1 MLGRDSGDQIPRL
14 PPRFLSLCWSWCS
27 SVQEHL
33 TLAKS
38 ARLSD
43 LSCRTAERLAPLPS
57 FPPPRP
63 LAVMSSGSSNSS
75 SRKEFDVK
83 QILRIRW
90 RWFGHPAVPPPHS
103 PPLRDYLAGR
113 RSGGHSSPSEGPSS
127 FSGGGS
133 NSAGVGSS
141 HGGLVTSGSAG
152 SNLCSSRKF
161 VESSGSRGGSG
172 GAGATANSCSRSAS
186 QPECRSSPA
195 AWASPPP
202 RRRSRP
208 VSNME
213 PFGEAP
219 VLQLGAETSARAG
232 GDGEAAA
239 STEENNNH
247 PDTDS
252 SSCRTSNSTAT
263 LSSCMSMEPC
273 ACPEEGLFTALS
285 HADITFRKMEGYLR
299 SRQLCDVTLVAGDRQ
314 IPAHRLVLSSV
325 SDYFAAMFTSDVRE
339 AKQDEVKMEGVDP
352 DALWTL
358 VQYAYTG
365 RLELREDTIESLLSA
380 SCLLQLSSAVQACC
394 SFLMKQLHPSNCLG
408 ISSYANAQGCH
419 DLQRAAHTYTME
431 HFVEVIGAQEF
442 MLLPVD
448 EMERLLMSDDINVP
462 DEETVVTALL
472 TWVTHDVAARQR
484 HLPSLLAHVRLPLL
498 QPQFLADLE
507 TRPMLR
513 DSVDCQRLLMEGMK
527 YHLLPQCRPLL
538 QSPRTRPRKAT
549 VGAMFAVGGMD
560 ATKGATSIEQ
570 YCLRRDKWKQVAT
583 MSGRRLQFA
592 VAVLDGRLYVVG
604 GRDGLKTLNTVEC
617 YNPQCKTWSV
627 MPPISTHRHG
637 LGVAVLE
644 GPMYAVG
651 GHDGWSYLSTVERW
665 DPQARQ
671 WSFVASMATPR
682 STVGVAVLNNK
693 LYAVGGRDGSSCLR
707 SVECFD
713 PHTNRWNDCAPMAKR
728 RGGVGVATWHG
739 FLYAIGGHDAPASSL
754 ASRLSDCVERYDPQT
769 DVWTTVAP
777 MSISRDAVGV
787 CLLGDR
793 LYAVGGYDGQMYLNT
808 VEAYDP
814 QTNEWSQVAPLC
826 LGRAGASVVVVK
838 M

>member
-1 MLGRDSGDQIPRL
+1 MS
-14 PPRFLSLCWSWCS
+14 
-27 SVQEHL
+27 
-33 TLAKS
+33 
-38 ARLSD
+38 
-43 LSCRTAERLAPLPS
+43 
-57 FPPPRP
+57 
-63 LAVMSSGSSNSS
+63 SSGSGSS

-103 PPLRDYLAGR
+103 PPLGDYFAGR
-113 RSGGHSSPSEGPSS
+113 RTGGSSGDGPSV
-127 FSGGGS
+127 SGCS
-133 NSAGVGSS
+133 NPTSASVNP
-141 HGGLVTSGSAG
+141 SAG
-152 SNLCSSRKF
+152 SH
-161 VESSGSRGGSG
+161 GI
-172 GAGATANSCSRSAS
+172 
-186 QPECRSSPA
+186 
-195 AWASPPP
+195 
-202 RRRSRP
+202 
-208 VSNME
+208 VSN
-213 PFGEAP
+213 FQ
-219 VLQLGAETSARAG
+219 VL
-232 GDGEAAA
+232 
-239 STEENNNH
+239 
-247 PDTDS
+247 
-252 SSCRTSNSTAT
+252 TSNSSAT
-263 LSSCMSMEPC
+263 LSSCVSMEPC
-273 ACPEEGLFTALS
+273 ACAEECMFTALS
-285 HADITFRKMEGYLR
+285 HADVTFGKMEGYLR
-299 SRQLCDVTLVAGDRQ
+299 SRQLCDVILVAGDRR

-352 DALWTL
+352 DALWVL

-380 SCLLQLSSAVQACC
+380 SCLLQLSSVVQACC
-394 SFLMKQLHPSNCLG
+394 AFLMKQLHPSNCLG
-408 ISSYANAQGCH
+408 IRSYADAQGCH
-419 DLQRAAHTYTME
+419 DLQRAAHAYTME
-431 HFVEVIGAQEF
+431 HFLEVVGGQEF
-442 MLLPVD
+442 LLLPVE
-448 EMERLLMSDDINVP
+448 EMERLLTSDDVNVP
-462 DEETVVTALL
+462 DEETVVTSLL
-472 TWVTHDVAARQR
+472 TWVSHDVATRER
-484 HLPSLLAHVRLPLL
+484 HLPSLLAHIRLPLL

-507 TRPMLR
+507 SNPLLR
-513 DSVDCQRLLMEGMK
+513 DSMECQRLLMEGMK
-527 YHLLPQCRPLL
+527 YHLLPQRRPLL

-570 YCLRRDKWKQVAT
+570 YCLRRDTWRQVAT
-583 MSGRRLQFA
+583 MSGRRLQFG
-592 VAVLDGRLYVVG
+592 VAVLDDRLYVVG

-617 YNPQCKTWSV
+617 YNPHSKTWSV
-627 MPPISTHRHG
+627 MPPMSTHRHG

-682 STVGVAVLNNK
+682 STVGVAVLNGK

-713 PHTNRWNDCAPMAKR
+713 PHTNRWNGCAPMAKR

-793 LYAVGGYDGQMYLNT
+793 LYAVGGYDGQVYLNT

-814 QTNEWSQVAPLC
+814 QTNEWTQVHTHTHTHTKGKRERGDC
-826 LGRAGASVVVVK
+826 FKVERSHSTEVYHTSVYTSSPA
-838 M
+838 